1 MMSVPAQVSSHRVE
15 LPIGG
20 RCDLSELIAGQRQ
33 RLAGRNAP
41 GVRRDVVHHLAAAGI
56 DDLIN
61 SALER
66 GACGGAGDLVI
77 LSGVLINLDLARDSG
92 IFPLD
97 LHGLARRD
105 IDGLILLIQRVAGGG
120 FQLSQIK
127 AAAQPAR
134 DLVNVDVI

>member
-1 MMSVPAQVSSHRVE
+1 MPDRVE
-15 LPIGG
+15 LPIGR
-20 RCDLSELIAGQRQ
+20 RCDLTDLIAGQRQ

-77 LSGVLINLDLARDSG
+77 LRRVLVNLDLARDSG
-92 IFPLD
+92 IFPFD

-105 IDGLILLIQRVAGGG
+105 IDGLNGLLICSLKYR
-120 FQLSQIK
+120 S
-127 AAAQPAR
+127 
-134 DLVNVDVI
+134 